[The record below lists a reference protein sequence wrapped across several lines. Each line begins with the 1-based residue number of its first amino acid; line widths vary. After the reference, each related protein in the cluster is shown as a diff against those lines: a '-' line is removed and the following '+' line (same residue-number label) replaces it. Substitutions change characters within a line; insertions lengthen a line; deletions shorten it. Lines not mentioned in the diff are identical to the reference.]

1 MRCRNYW
8 RLTKNGAAVRRKTQ
22 RILIA
27 VADGVASVDAI
38 RVLGQWAVHQ
48 APGHGRTWAVTHVGA
63 GHELLQMR
71 RQRDALK
78 VLKRLEPVEFS
89 DAEVASL
96 KERARSRLKP
106 TLQLAYRLRDIRSGL
121 RAFGVVETAGGLS
134 ELREEKK
141 NETADEAAEAERGG
155 ESCSEWIVS

>member
-1 MRCRNYW
+1 
-8 RLTKNGAAVRRKTQ
+8 
-22 RILIA
+22 
-27 VADGVASVDAI
+27 
-38 RVLGQWAVHQ
+38 
-48 APGHGRTWAVTHVGA
+48 
-63 GHELLQMR
+63 MR

-89 DAEVASL
+89 DGEIMSL
-96 KERARSRLKP
+96 KERARSGLQP
-106 TLQLAYRLRDIRSGL
+106 TLQLAYRLRDVRSGL

-141 NETADEAAEAERGG
+141 NETADEDAEAERGG